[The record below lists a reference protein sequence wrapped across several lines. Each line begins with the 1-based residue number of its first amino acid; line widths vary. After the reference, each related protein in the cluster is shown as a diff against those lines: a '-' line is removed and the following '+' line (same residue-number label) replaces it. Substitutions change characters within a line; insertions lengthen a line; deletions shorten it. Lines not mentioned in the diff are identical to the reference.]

1 MGLLKNITAAR
12 AKSGAT
18 FDHKFSGVVK
28 ISLYDR
34 WRGVNPTQIYI
45 MLFRRLTSNFK
56 QMKRAG
62 LDGK

>member
-34 WRGVNPTQIYI
+34 WRGVNPAQI
-45 MLFRRLTSNFK
+45 
-56 QMKRAG
+56 
-62 LDGK
+62 

>member
-34 WRGVNPTQIYI
+34 WRGVNPAQLYL
-45 MLFRRLTSNFK
+45 MLFRDFK
-56 QMKRAG
+56 QMKQKRG
-62 LDGK
+62 LDWEL